1 MLWKEGRQVT
11 EWTEQMDHTKTSS
24 VRHFDADNPFHLCAQ
39 VWCVKAGI
47 HHMIFTQIFCPE
59 LQSGRVGNSC
69 QSQSVRVDRFHR
81 LQFFCLKLRI
91 HPAWGYQTCFMFWDD
106 FRTHIVFSCHV
117 FPSNKAWVFWVW
129 NNVKIWKCVIFRCLL
144 YDAYSCSL

>member
-1 MLWKEGRQVT
+1 
-11 EWTEQMDHTKTSS
+11 MDHTKTSS

-69 QSQSVRVDRFHR
+69 QSQSAD
-81 LQFFCLKLRI
+81 
-91 HPAWGYQTCFMFWDD
+91 FWRSELID
-106 FRTHIVFSCHV
+106 FTDSNFLASNYEYIQPEDIKHV
-117 FPSNKAWVFWVW
+117 
-129 NNVKIWKCVIFRCLL
+129 
-144 YDAYSCSL
+144 SCSEMILEHILFSVVMCFLAIRHEFFGFGTM